1 MRLNSTQK
9 LMLFVSIFLLG
20 ICFIFF
26 SKEKATEAIHS
37 TTPSISKI
45 DTILLFQKKV
55 IPNRLSNFIFY
66 LNQKGIPI
74 HNEYEL
80 LLLLSNPN
88 ARHQISSRLGIDS
101 NLLLLHAELSDLI
114 QIGMNEIDAQILHFS
129 QRNYQNPF
137 TGFTIN
143 LPLLAEADA
152 ESILEDIGGW
162 AAGNENPLVKNY
174 QLSLEDIEKW
184 IEQAGTRK
192 FNFVIFFS
200 VRIDFFME

>member
-20 ICFIFF
+20 ICFFFF
-26 SKEKATEAIHS
+26 SKGKATEAIHS

-66 LNQKGIPI
+66 LNQKGVPI

-162 AAGNENPLVKNY
+162 AAGNQNPLVENY
-174 QLSLEDIEKW
+174 QLSLEEVGDWIEK
-184 IEQAGTRK
+184 TKNRK
-192 FNFVIFFS
+192 CKYITFFK
-200 VRIDFFME
+200 